1 MPTSESTGVAS
12 PYPRPSP
19 DLAGN
24 WCCTRGVFLRGTR
37 RTTSHTPKTQTAPDT
52 RAPGE
57 AEWRN
62 KSEAAPTY
70 PTRGNVGFF
79 LKVDKKKSKVFM
91 PGSAGQGE
99 LSCPGVTAFHP
110 EAACESQARGSWLE
124 ARGLNP
130 SPRPRPSASLQTAR
144 REGLKTFTSPLKYHF
159 NFKGLGAGSATSG
172 WKEQAK
178 APLVLPT
185 RAGLKSTLLVPIIAT
200 RGRERSI
207 PTAASSPP
215 ARRKKKA
222 D

>member
-1 MPTSESTGVAS
+1 MLHAGRFSTGDKEDNFTHPKNTDSPRHAS
-12 PYPRPSP
+12 SGRGRVEEQKRSGSHLPNPWERGFFPESRQKEKQRFYAGERWAGGVVLPRRHRVSP
-19 DLAGN
+19 RSCL
-24 WCCTRGVFLRGTR
+24 RIRGT
-37 RTTSHTPKTQTAPDT
+37 
-52 RAPGE
+52 
-57 AEWRN
+57 
-62 KSEAAPTY
+62 
-70 PTRGNVGFF
+70 
-79 LKVDKKKSKVFM
+79 
-91 PGSAGQGE
+91 
-99 LSCPGVTAFHP
+99 
-110 EAACESQARGSWLE
+110 GSWLE

-185 RAGLKSTLLVPIIAT
+185 RAKLKSTLVVRIIAT
-200 RGRERSI
+200 RGQERSI